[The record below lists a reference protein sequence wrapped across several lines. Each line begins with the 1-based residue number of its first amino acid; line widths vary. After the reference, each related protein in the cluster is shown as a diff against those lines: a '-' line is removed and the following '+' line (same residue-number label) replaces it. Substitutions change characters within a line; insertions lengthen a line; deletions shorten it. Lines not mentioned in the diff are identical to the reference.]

1 MFKAAAD
8 QKHQNSYLRLAL
20 CYFHGRGCS
29 QDIVEAVGL
38 LKLAYQADYY
48 LGLCYY
54 TGLGVQRDYKLA
66 VAHFQAYQLIDDAE
80 NEQDNYFMLGHCME
94 FGKGIDINLIVAKL
108 NYEKALE
115 NGSARAK
122 RGLERIHK
130 RI

>member
-1 MFKAAAD
+1 
-8 QKHQNSYLRLAL
+8 LW
-20 CYFHGRGCS
+20 
-29 QDIVEAVGL
+29 
-38 LKLAYQADYY
+38 KLATQADYY

-54 TGLGVQRDYKLA
+54 TGLGVKRDYKLA
-66 VAHFQAYQLIDDAE
+66 VTHFQAYQLIDDAE